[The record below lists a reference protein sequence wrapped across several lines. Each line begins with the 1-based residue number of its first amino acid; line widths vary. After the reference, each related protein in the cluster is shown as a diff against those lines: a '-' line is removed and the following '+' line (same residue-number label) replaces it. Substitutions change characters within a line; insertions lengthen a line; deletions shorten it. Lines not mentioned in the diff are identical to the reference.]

1 MAKVR
6 AAKIGP
12 DAGLL
17 RVERLELR
25 RKRIFFCSTLRGA
38 NERLE
43 KDPTFAC
50 VRHVI

>member
-1 MAKVR
+1 MIV
-6 AAKIGP
+6 
-12 DAGLL
+12 
-17 RVERLELR
+17 VERHLVNDDTPAGGEVVGN
-25 RKRIFFCSTLRGA
+25 RIFFCSTLRGA